1 MTSTTSLL
9 LADDSPTIAKILG
22 MALQAEPIEIRAV
35 QTAEAAMTEL
45 QLRPPY
51 FFLVDLMLPE
61 INGYEFARLI
71 RSDPKL
77 KDVRIV
83 LLSSA
88 FDPIDEAEFQ
98 ACGADAVIA
107 KPFDPSELREQ
118 LHKLQGIAPKP
129 VDPDALDEN
138 IEGDAPSEDPSL
150 LLNLEA
156 DAPTVGGDAD
166 SILSSLLSPDAPPS
180 APPASLTPQP
190 GVLDLSALDLG
201 EAHFTPTPTPEP
213 QDPTVI
219 LDLSGGEVP
228 FKPEENVLDLSGSW
242 QTPPGGTALLEAA
255 NLVPPPE
262 APTTPPPSF
271 DASAALPPS
280 APPGAPGGLSPNA
293 EALAAFFAAEI
304 DANVPPAAPAAA
316 PEAPP
321 AAPEQPEEDSFDA
334 SLSSIDW
341 GGPAEVSLN
350 SWSAPPPKKTR
361 PDAPPA
367 AIPTDD
373 EPPAAPPARAAQPAP
388 TPAPER
394 PLGPPPSA
402 APAVPASPA
411 APAAPTAPPASR
423 PAAAAPASPAPQSPP
438 TARPATMAPN
448 QGPPSAPPAGAPK
461 NGFAGATSDRGSFLF
476 DTGGSNFRFADDY
489 VQRITRAFTGAVDE
503 MVLGK
508 DPAPTPSPSA
518 SVFPKE
524 SHDSAPATASAPH
537 AGGGAWSPEDIERI
551 ERLVRDEVQLV
562 VREMVE
568 KVAWE
573 VIPELAE
580 NLIRKQLDQV
590 LKQME
595 E

>member
-61 INGYEFARLI
+61 INGYEFSRLI

-129 VDPDALDEN
+129 VDPDALDDN
-138 IEGDAPSEDPSL
+138 LEGDAPSLTADDPSL
-150 LLNLEA
+150 LLNLNDES
-156 DAPTVGGDAD
+156 APSGGDAD
-166 SILSSLLSPDAPPS
+166 SILSSILSPDS
-180 APPASLTPQP
+180 PPAAPSGSQF
-190 GVLDLSALDLG
+190 GALDINTLDQ
-201 EAHFTPTPTPEP
+201 EVANFSAAPTPEP

-219 LDLSGGEVP
+219 LDMSGGEVP
-228 FKPEENVLDLSGSW
+228 FQPEEAVLDLSNSW
-242 QTPPGGTALLEAA
+242 QTPPGGTAILDATGLAST
-255 NLVPPPE
+255 PE
-262 APTTPPPSF
+262 APPSF
-271 DASAALPPS
+271 DPFATAPPS
-280 APPGAPGGLSPNA
+280 APPAAPALSPNA

-304 DANVPPAAPAAA
+304 DANGPPS
-316 PEAPP
+316 APP
-321 AAPEQPEEDSFDA
+321 AAAAAEEPPAPPAEAEEDSFDA

-350 SWSAPPPKKTR
+350 SWSAPPPKKTLSE
-361 PDAPPA
+361 APSADPFGA
-367 AIPTDD
+367 G
-373 EPPAAPPARAAQPAP
+373 EPPAAPPARAPQTAPAP
-388 TPAPER
+388 AAPER
-394 PLGPPPSA
+394 PPAPPAAAAPSA
-402 APAVPASPA
+402 APAASRPAAATSPASP
-411 APAAPTAPPASR
+411 PQSPPASR
-423 PAAAAPASPAPQSPP
+423 PAAGAAPTHAPPSSPP
-438 TARPATMAPN
+438 AAAPKS
-448 QGPPSAPPAGAPK
+448 GYAGAS
-461 NGFAGATSDRGSFLF
+461 SDRGSFLF

-508 DPAPTPSPSA
+508 DPAPTPSPSGP
-518 SVFPKE
+518 VFPRE
-524 SHDSAPATASAPH
+524 SHDSSPAAAESPRL
-537 AGGGAWSPEDIERI
+537 GGGGFSAEEVQRI
-551 ERLVRDEVQLV
+551 EQLVREEVQLV